1 MGRPW
6 WHDNYWEKDRKPQ
19 RSPRLPRRKA
29 LVWIGL
35 VVLSLL
41 LAMSRTSFQP
51 FIVVWLVGFVQYFC
65 RILSYAVFARVI
77 LSWFGINRYNIF
89 IVILDDVTEPI
100 LAPLRRIVPMLGV
113 FDITPLI
120 AIGILYAIPIIII
133 LITGLQ

>member
-6 WHDNYWEKDRKPQ
+6 WHDSYWEKDRKAQ
-19 RSPRLPRRKA
+19 RSPRLPRRKG
-29 LVWIGL
+29 LIWIGL
-35 VVLSLL
+35 IVLSLL
-41 LAMSRTSFQP
+41 LAMSRTDFQP
-51 FIVVWLVGFVQYFC
+51 FIIVWLVGFVQYFC
-65 RILSYAVFARVI
+65 RILSYAIFARII
-77 LSWFGINRYNIF
+77 LSWFGISRYNIF

-133 LITGLQ
+133 LLAG

>member
-6 WHDNYWEKDRKPQ
+6 WHDSYWEKDRKPQ
-19 RSPRLPRRKA
+19 RSPRLPRRKV

-41 LAMSRTSFQP
+41 LAMSRTGFQP
-51 FIVVWLVGFVQYFC
+51 LIIVWLVGFVQYFC
-65 RILSYAVFARVI
+65 RILSYTIFARVI
-77 LSWFGINRYNIF
+77 LSWFGISRYNIF

-133 LITGLQ
+133 LLTG

>member
-6 WHDNYWEKDRKPQ
+6 WHDSYWEKDRKPQ

-41 LAMSRTSFQP
+41 LAMSRTGFQP
-51 FIVVWLVGFVQYFC
+51 FIIVWLVGFVYHFC
-65 RILSYAVFARVI
+65 RVLSYLVFARVI
-77 LSWFGINRYNIF
+77 LSWFGISRYNIF
-89 IVILDDVTEPI
+89 IVILNDVTEPI
-100 LAPLRRIVPMLGV
+100 LSPLRRVVPMLGV

-120 AIGILYAIPIIII
+120 AMGILYIIPIIVTR
-133 LITGLQ
+133 LVS

>member
-6 WHDNYWEKDRKPQ
+6 WHDSYWEKDQKPQ
-19 RSPRLPRRKA
+19 RSPRLPRRKV

-41 LAMSRTSFQP
+41 LAMSRAGFQP
-51 FIVVWLVGFVQYFC
+51 FIIVWLVGFVQYFC
-65 RILSYAVFARVI
+65 RILSYTIFARVI
-77 LSWFGINRYNIF
+77 LSWFGISRYNIF

-133 LITGLQ
+133 FLAG